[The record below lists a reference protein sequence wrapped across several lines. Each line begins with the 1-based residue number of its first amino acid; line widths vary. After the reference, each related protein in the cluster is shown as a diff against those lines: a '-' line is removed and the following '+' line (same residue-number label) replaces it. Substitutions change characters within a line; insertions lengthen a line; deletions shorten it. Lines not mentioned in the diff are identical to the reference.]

1 MNHCRKAV
9 VNDCGLVVRSPKSK
23 LLRQE
28 TAVILRPPHEP
39 QTWLPYLDGAHRG
52 ELGMYCPNCGVENAQ
67 SQKFCRRCGA
77 NLLAAGYAR
86 EFSNE
91 AATGN
96 VSGQSPQTAAPAV
109 LKVTALVSILGF
121 LFVTI
126 GAIILSIAQY
136 ASQDPRHGPPLGL
149 MLAFLGYG
157 ALVLICRQLV
167 KLATLPANVAKTEM
181 RSWPLQSAVPPAALA
196 YNPQVLPG
204 HTNRNLAEAGGYH
217 SVTEPE
223 TQQFDPARRAG
234 Q

>member
-1 MNHCRKAV
+1 
-9 VNDCGLVVRSPKSK
+9 
-23 LLRQE
+23 
-28 TAVILRPPHEP
+28 
-39 QTWLPYLDGAHRG
+39 
-52 ELGMYCPNCGVENAQ
+52 MYCPNCGVENAK
-67 SQKFCRRCGA
+67 SQKYCRRCGVS
-77 NLLAAGYAR
+77 LLAADYQR
-86 EFSNE
+86 EFVNE
-91 AATGN
+91 
-96 VSGQSPQTAAPAV
+96 VPPGQSHQSAAPAV

-121 LFVTI
+121 LFVTA

-167 KLATLPANVAKTEM
+167 KLATLPANITRAVM
-181 RSWPLQSAVPPAALA
+181 RPMQSAEPVYHPST
-196 YNPQVLPG
+196 LPS
-204 HTNRNLAEAGGYH
+204 HTNRNLAEAPGYR